1 MTTLDNRNL
10 YFAVF
15 IVVSLSIIGA
25 LLWRATLPE
34 PKIDNIVCDE
44 QIFIDQIDNID
55 FDSVCSDQDD
65 NIYLFLRNF
74 KKGITFVV
82 KMNKEGEQVSWF
94 EFPYISNLHFYVMPA
109 EADMVFYRGRSG
121 ETYLYSNTGELIKE
135 TTLEDL
141 GLDVDLVTQNPRE
154 ATLSNGVNVRIY
166 HEKGKYQLVATRLD
180 GSRVTLIKQTD

>member
-44 QIFIDQIDNID
+44 QTIVDQLDISQ
-55 FDSVCSDQDD
+55 FLTVTSDVDD
-65 NIYLFLRNF
+65 NIYLYFRNL
-74 KKGITFVV
+74 KTDNSYVV
-82 KMNKEGEQVSWF
+82 KMNKEGVQNSWF
-94 EFPYISNLHFYVMPA
+94 LFPYNANSHFYITPI
-109 EADMVFYRGRSG
+109 EKDMVFYRGRSG

-135 TTLEDL
+135 TTLADL
-141 GLDVDLVTQNPRE
+141 GLDADLVEQDPRE

-166 HEKGKYQLVATRLD
+166 HAKGKYQLIATRLD